1 MTKSIRRIY
10 VVASMIVFLSIA
22 ACSKTDSSTE
32 PETTSEDLTG
42 KVLKIWHYE
51 PENGAMGM
59 AWSAAMQKFKASHP
73 DVKIIYENKGFEQIR
88 QTAQM
93 ILNSDQAPDVMEY
106 NKGNA
111 TAGMLAKQGLLTDL
125 TDVAKER
132 GWDKILSP
140 SMQITSLYSP
150 DGVMGV
156 GRWFGVTNYG
166 EYVMV
171 YYNKD
176 MFAEQHIEIP
186 KTVEAFEAVL
196 AKFQQQ
202 GIVPI
207 ALGGAEYPAQQIFYE
222 LVLNQADRNFVYD
235 YQLYIK
241 DVDFKH
247 PAMFYGARKIQE
259 WVDKGYISKDS
270 VSLKAEDMGLAFE
283 NGKSPI
289 MISGS
294 WWYGRLIKEI
304 KDFEWGIFLFPGNK
318 FHPGSGGNL
327 WVVPSRSKN
336 KQLAYEFIDLTM
348 QPEIQTILGKEGGI
362 PVNAD
367 LSKVDDPKV
376 KDLIINFNKIS
387 KSDGLAFYP
396 DWPAAGYYDTLVA
409 GVQELIISTKTPEQF
424 LKFIGKEYY
433 VNK

>member
-1 MTKSIRRIY
+1 MMKSIRQIY
-10 VVASMIVFLSIA
+10 VVLSILVFLSIT
-22 ACSKTDSSTE
+22 ACSKTDSNSE
-32 PETTSEDLTG
+32 PKAAPEKKAE
-42 KVLKIWHYE
+42 KVLRLWHYE

-59 AWSAAMQKFKASHP
+59 AWSAAIQKFKEIHP
-73 DVKIIYENKGFEQIR
+73 DVKIVYENKGFEQIR

-125 TDVAKER
+125 TDVAKEK

-140 SMQITSLYSP
+140 SMQVTSRYSP

-166 EYVMV
+166 EYVMI

-176 MFAEQHIEIP
+176 MFAKEKIDIP
-186 KTVEAFEAVL
+186 KTLEEFEAAL
-196 AKFQQQ
+196 AKFQKK
-202 GIVPI
+202 GVVPI

-222 LVLNQADRNFVYD
+222 LVLSQADRDFMYD

-247 PAMFYGARKIQE
+247 PAMLYGARRMKE
-259 WVDKGYISKDS
+259 WVDKGFISKDS

-294 WWYGRLIKEI
+294 WWYGRLVKEI
-304 KDFEWGIFLFPGNK
+304 KDFEWGIFLFPGNQL
-318 FHPGSGGNL
+318 HPGSGGNL
-327 WVVPSRSKN
+327 WVVPSKSKN
-336 KQLAYEFIDLTM
+336 KELAYEFIDLTM

-367 LSKVDDPKV
+367 ISKIGDPKV
-376 KDLIINFNKIS
+376 KDLIKNFNEIS
-387 KSDGLAFYP
+387 KADGLAFYP

-409 GVQELIISTKTPEQF
+409 RVQELILGTKTPEEF
-424 LKFIGKEYY
+424 LESIGKEYY
-433 VNK
+433 ANR